1 MLLPLSSSNSRG
13 VVVAGRKRE
22 KAEAAATLAA
32 VGAHHR
38 YLLRGADVAVVF
50 CRRERQL
57 VAPSLC
63 CCCCRTETAWSPGC
77 SPFGAAASDGGSLV
91 VFAPLPELP
100 IVVRCLFSRL
110 HWPERRTERRAK
122 GVWAADLERR

>member
-22 KAEAAATLAA
+22 KAEVAATVCLELR
-32 VGAHHR
+32 R
-38 YLLRGADVAVVF
+38 YLLLGVAD
-50 CRRERQL
+50 RERQL

-91 VFAPLPELP
+91 VFAPLPELS